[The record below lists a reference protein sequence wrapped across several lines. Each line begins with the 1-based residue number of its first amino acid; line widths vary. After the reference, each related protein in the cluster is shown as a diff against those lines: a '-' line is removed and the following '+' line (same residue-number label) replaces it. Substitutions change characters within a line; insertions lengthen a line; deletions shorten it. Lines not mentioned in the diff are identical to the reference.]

1 MSKSH
6 KNQRKNLKGKGSSF
20 TNQETS
26 VKEELNP
33 KIALENDPAILDESL
48 FTIPTSVLSDQNST
62 INTEQ
67 CRLILDIIKK
77 QENVILA
84 SPKKATADIQKFLN
98 FHMSLL
104 ELFPKIGSRNP
115 TSSSLE
121 SVKPT
126 TGYKPNDDGGD
137 IKAVPYK
144 LSLPSDELLL
154 LKESCLSLLTHL
166 VKSTKKSRVFS
177 FWYAFLPDASSNP
190 FKLGIFDLLDH
201 SHEGVSRILCKQY
214 LLMPMGF

>member
-20 TNQETS
+20 TNLETS
-26 VKEELNP
+26 VQEEINP
-33 KIALENDPAILDESL
+33 KNAPENDPAILDESL

-98 FHMSLL
+98 FHMNLL

-115 TSSSLE
+115 TTSSSE
-121 SVKPT
+121 SIKP
-126 TGYKPNDDGGD
+126 TGYKPTDDGGD
-137 IKAVPYK
+137 IQAVPYK
-144 LSLPSDELLL
+144 LSLASDELLL
-154 LKESCLSLLTHL
+154 LKESCLGLLTHL

-201 SHEGVSRILCKQY
+201 SHEGVSTILCKQY
-214 LLMPMGF
+214 LLMPRDF

>member
-20 TNQETS
+20 TNLETS
-26 VKEELNP
+26 VQEEINP
-33 KIALENDPAILDESL
+33 ENAPENDPAILDESL

-98 FHMSLL
+98 FHMNLL

-115 TSSSLE
+115 TTSSSE
-121 SVKPT
+121 SIKP
-126 TGYKPNDDGGD
+126 TGYKPTDDGGD
-137 IKAVPYK
+137 IQAVPYK
-144 LSLPSDELLL
+144 LSLASDELLL
-154 LKESCLSLLTHL
+154 LKESCLGLLTHL

-201 SHEGVSRILCKQY
+201 SHEGVSTILCKQY
-214 LLMPMGF
+214 LLMPRDF